1 VNAKAGL
8 TQRLPKRIP
17 CIVFAHLDFLSLHT
31 RDPHFFLDEDDEDEA
46 AAIIPPATSPT
57 SPKAPVM
64 IAMPIIP
71 SAFKNHQVML
81 TVNSSQ
87 RNHKQFKIVRVML
100 SFLLTIQL

>member
-1 VNAKAGL
+1 L
-8 TQRLPKRIP
+8 ISYH
-17 CIVFAHLDFLSLHT
+17 FT

-81 TVNSSQ
+81 TQVRGTINNS
-87 RNHKQFKIVRVML
+87 KF
-100 SFLLTIQL
+100 